1 VTNLLQHITRG
12 ITWPYPT
19 DNLDGFG
26 ELPYFAAGG
35 TGRPNEETIQ
45 DNFVGL
51 VEGTFKRNSVIFA
64 CEQKRLSIFSE
75 AWFIWQGF
83 NAGKP
88 GRLFSTP
95 DLDILERPWPRA
107 TTGDLLTRTLAH
119 ADFGGNAFVAR
130 QPGEVDRLRM
140 MRPDWVTIV
149 MGDRNGEPVR
159 STAQLDAEIIGFIYA
174 PMDGQTPPEALLADE
189 VAHFALT
196 PDPTARY
203 RGMSWLTPV
212 IREIQGDQAA
222 TEHKLAFFAN
232 GATPQLVVSFDA
244 SVTEEQ
250 FGTFVEKMDQT
261 HKGWRNAYKT
271 LYLGGG
277 ADVTVAGKDLQ
288 QLDFSNTQGKGETRI
303 AAASGIHPVIVG
315 LSEGLQGSSLNA
327 GNFAAAR
334 RVTADTTMR
343 PLWRNVCGSLQ
354 AIVPPPNSG
363 ARLWYDEAQIAFLR
377 EDAADRA
384 QVQFVKAQT
393 IRQLVE
399 AGFEA
404 GSVVTAVEA
413 EDDSLLVHSGLTSV
427 QLNRPGE
434 GDGQVTPV
442 ERARNLVEMVQKVYL
457 GVGVVLSAEEARALL
472 NQAGAN
478 LSPGGLRAIAA
489 GNGKAPVPALAN
501 GSQGGG

>member
-1 VTNLLQHITRG
+1 MTNLLQHITRG
-12 ITWPYPT
+12 IDWPYPS
-19 DNLDGFG
+19 DGLG
-26 ELPYFAAGG
+26 GLGALPYFAVGG
-35 TGRPNEETIQ
+35 SAQPNQETIT
-45 DNFVGL
+45 DNFIGL
-51 VEGTFKRNSVIFA
+51 VEGAFKSNAVVFA

-95 DLDILERPWPRA
+95 DLDILEQPWPRA
-107 TTGDLLTRTLAH
+107 TTGDLLTRMLAH
-119 ADFGGNAFVAR
+119 ADFGGNGCVAR
-130 QPGEVDRLRM
+130 QPDAPDRLRM

-149 MGDRNGEPVR
+149 MGDPSGQPVK
-159 STAQLDAEIIGFIYA
+159 SAAQLDAEIIGFLHA
-174 PMDGQTPPEALLADE
+174 PMDGQTEPEALLADE
-189 VAHFALT
+189 VCHFAPT
-196 PDPTARY
+196 PDPLARF

-212 IREIQGDQAA
+212 IREILGDQAA
-222 TEHKLAFFAN
+222 TEHKLAFFSN

-244 SVTEEQ
+244 SVNEDA
-250 FGTFVEKMDQT
+250 FAKFVAKMDQT

-303 AAASGIHPVIVG
+303 SAAAGIHPVIVG

-384 QVQFVKAQT
+384 KVQYVKAQT
-393 IRQLVE
+393 IWQLVQ
-399 AGFEA
+399 AGYETE
-404 GSVVTAVEA
+404 SVVAAVEA
-413 EDDSLLVHSGLTSV
+413 EDMSLLSHTGMTSV
-427 QLNRPGE
+427 QLHPPGS
-434 GDGQVTPV
+434 DGQP
-442 ERARNLVEMVQKVYL
+442 
-457 GVGVVLSAEEARALL
+457 AL
-472 NQAGAN
+472 N
-478 LSPGGLRAIAA
+478 
-489 GNGKAPVPALAN
+489 GNGKVPVPA
-501 GSQGGG
+501 GMG